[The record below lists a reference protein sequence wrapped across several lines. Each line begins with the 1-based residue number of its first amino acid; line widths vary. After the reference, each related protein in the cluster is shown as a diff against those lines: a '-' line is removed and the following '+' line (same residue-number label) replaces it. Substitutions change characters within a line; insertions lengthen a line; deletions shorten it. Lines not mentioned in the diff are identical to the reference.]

1 MSPLWNPRHERFAQ
15 ELAKGKTLEEAHRV
29 AGFSGN
35 RKTGSQLRQR
45 PDISRRVTEI
55 LSRRDRAEE
64 RATERAIERTAITRA
79 DVLEMLVEDRN
90 LARARGQTAAAI
102 RAAELLG
109 KELGMFI
116 HREEVGQPGDFSHLS
131 SEELEQR
138 IVDILIA
145 RGVPEKYARGIFE
158 RDREAARVTIAQPK
172 GAGQLAP
179 HPVISRRTQLDYNR
193 SATRV
198 TGQPDLAGRA
208 R

>member
-1 MSPLWNPRHERFAQ
+1 MSTLWNPRHERFAQ
-15 ELAKGKTLEEAHRV
+15 EIAKGKTLEEAHRA

-45 PDISRRVTEI
+45 PDISGRVTEI
-55 LSRRDRAEE
+55 LNGRDRAEE

-116 HREEVGQPGDFSHLS
+116 RREEVGQPGDFSHLS

-138 IVDILIA
+138 IFDRLVAGGIPEEHA
-145 RGVPEKYARGIFE
+145 RAVFE
-158 RDREAARVTIAQPK
+158 RDRESERATIARPN
-172 GAGQLAP
+172 GTRPSGP
-179 HPVISRRTQLDYNR
+179 HPVVGNKDAVTPRRET
-193 SATRV
+193 
-198 TGQPDLAGRA
+198 
-208 R
+208 